1 MTTENVNQSA
11 APVEAPDGGRGSLAD
26 GSASG
31 LREMGAKIIEAVMDG
46 ETRPLAIAA
55 LACEGL
61 QFGDAVRIARGC
73 LDYGGGYRGDTGKM
87 EIFHHGIQTV
97 INSLEAAQKR
107 GLQDT
112 QVAAL
117 HAMGKP
123 NEKAQTRSP

>member
-1 MTTENVNQSA
+1 MTTENTDKGQ
-11 APVEAPDGGRGSLAD
+11 APAEADSQGHCALSD

-73 LDYGGGYRGDTGKM
+73 LDYGGGYRGDNGKM

-123 NEKAQTRSP
+123 NAP